1 MQEAGVLHGEAKGA
15 GRSDASQAPEP
26 FRIGLARA
34 FGGALLFALPLM
46 MTMEMWWLGSYL
58 EPYRLAL
65 LLVVM
70 FPLLV
75 GTSHL
80 GGFRE
85 TFRFSEDAEDALVAY
100 AVGFIAAT
108 ALLLLFGVIR
118 YHTSFGDGLGM
129 VALQAVP
136 GSLGALLARS
146 QLGGQP
152 KREKERTHY
161 AGYFGELFLMV
172 VGALFLT
179 LNVAPTEE
187 IILIAFKMT
196 EWHSLALVALSLA
209 IMHTFV
215 YAAGFHGQAARPEG
229 VTGWSL
235 FLRFT
240 VVGYALV
247 LLVCLY
253 VLWTFGRTDSVGSEE
268 VLSMTLVVGFP
279 GAIGAAAARLIL

>member
-1 MQEAGVLHGEAKGA
+1 MQARSSRESAGLKSRDGEGD
-15 GRSDASQAPEP
+15 RAPEP
-26 FRIGLARA
+26 FVLGLARA
-34 FGGALLFALPLM
+34 FGGALLFALPVM

-58 EPYRLAL
+58 NPLRLAL
-65 LLVVM
+65 LLVVI
-70 FPLLV
+70 FPLLI

-85 TFRFSEDAEDALVAY
+85 TFRISEDAVDALVAY
-100 AVGFIAAT
+100 AVGFIASA
-108 ALLLLFGVIR
+108 AMLLLFGVIR
-118 YHTSFGDGLGM
+118 YHTTLGDGVGM

-146 QLGGQP
+146 QFGEQP
-152 KREKERTHY
+152 KREKERNRY

-187 IILIAFKMT
+187 MILIAFKMT
-196 EWHSLALVALSLA
+196 EWHSLVLIAVSLA

-215 YAAGFHGQAARPEG
+215 YTAGFSGQATNPEG

-240 VVGYALV
+240 VVGYVLV

-253 VLWTFGRTDSVGSEE
+253 VLWTFGRTDGVGMEE

>member
-1 MQEAGVLHGEAKGA
+1 MQAVGVRRKPGTGNRRT
-15 GRSDASQAPEP
+15 GGAPEP
-26 FRIGLARA
+26 FVPGLARA

-58 EPYRLAL
+58 NPFRLAL

-85 TFRFSEDAEDALVAY
+85 TFRFSEDAIDALVAY
-100 AVGFIAAT
+100 AVGFVAA
-108 ALLLLFGVIR
+108 AVLLLLFGVIR
-118 YHTSFGDGLGM
+118 YHTAFGDGLGM

-152 KREKERTHY
+152 KREKERTLD
-161 AGYFGELFLMV
+161 ASYFGELFQMV

-179 LNVAPTEE
+179 LNLAPTEE

-196 EWHSLALVALSLA
+196 EWHSLALIAVSLA

-215 YAAGFHGQAARPEG
+215 YVADFHGQATKPEG

-253 VLWTFGRTDSVGSEE
+253 VLWTFGRTEGVGAEE
-268 VLSMTLVVGFP
+268 VLSMTLVIGFP